1 MTMTDVDALAE
12 ALYLAVTA
20 PSDEQAAKAVELA
33 ERIAA
38 SLSEFDVERA
48 KKIAQDRYS
57 TD

>member
-1 MTMTDVDALAE
+1 VTDVDALAE